1 MPRMKKMRTGAE
13 LKANRR
19 SVPFSFWPVAAKNA
33 PRSPVQSL
41 LFAIDP
47 WVIMKDSI
55 TKQIQNDQS
64 KEEALSYIDQA
75 EDFYKSALQ
84 SQIDAAKPV
93 QLYYSYLNIVKAFI
107 LCRNQHNSLPRIGHG
122 ISESLPQGGKEFKDA
137 YIDCWKSPDNQGRIQ
152 AFDEFSQALGYSRLQ
167 GRRRIPIA
175 NLVPQILPGHRLW
188 ASAANKKERFL
199 SLQRI
204 QFTHDTS
211 TKEVWLRFY
220 LYHDDLPRLGHSQ
233 HVVLRQSGTNKDF
246 RIVECIERKENRDL
260 ICFENTT
267 PLSYARHGVDMAE
280 RLAKDVKDKLW
291 STVTS
296 VSPYRRYYLYL
307 CPPHAQ
313 PHLLPQLAS
322 IYALTFYLGSVT
334 RYRPTVFRSIL
345 EGAYGPRIS
354 EFVSGQPAQFIY
366 LMASEF
372 AKRDVTQPAIV

>member
-1 MPRMKKMRTGAE
+1 MPRMKEMRTGAE

-55 TKQIQNDQS
+55 PKQIQDRES
-64 KEEALSYIDQA
+64 RKEALSYIDQA

-84 SQIDAAKPV
+84 SKIDAAKPL

-107 LCRNQHNSLPRIGHG
+107 LCRSNHNSLPGIRHG
-122 ISESLPQGGKEFKDA
+122 ISESPPQGGKEFTDA
-137 YIDCWKSPDNQGRIQ
+137 YIECWKSGKNQGQ
-152 AFDEFSQALGYSRLQ
+152 MQVFDEFLQALGSSQLQ
-167 GRRRIPIA
+167 HGFQIPIA

-204 QFTHDTS
+204 QFTQDTS
-211 TKEVWLRFY
+211 TRKVWLRFY
-220 LYHDDLPRLGHSQ
+220 LYHDDLPRLGHTQ
-233 HVVLRQSGTNKDF
+233 RVVLQQSGANKDF
-246 RIVECIERKENRDL
+246 QIVKCTERIENRDL
-260 ICFENTT
+260 ICFESTT
-267 PLSYARHGVDMAE
+267 PRSYARHGVDVAE
-280 RLAKDVKDKLW
+280 RLAKDVKNRLW
-291 STVTS
+291 ATVAS

-307 CPPHAQ
+307 CPPDAQ

-345 EGAYGPRIS
+345 VGAYGPRIS

-372 AKRDVTQPAIV
+372 AKRDVTQPSIV

>member
-1 MPRMKKMRTGAE
+1 MPRIAKMRTGAE

-19 SVPFSFWPVAAKNA
+19 SVPFSFWPVAANSA

-47 WVIMKDSI
+47 WVIMRDSI

-64 KEEALSYIDQA
+64 KKEALSYIDQA
-75 EDFYKSALQ
+75 ADFYKSALQ

-107 LCRNQHNSLPRIGHG
+107 LCSNKHNSLPGIRHG
-122 ISESLPQGGKEFKDA
+122 ISESPPKGGKEFTDA
-137 YIDCWKSPDNQGRIQ
+137 YIECWKSPNIQGPIQ
-152 AFDEFSQALGYSRLQ
+152 VFDEFLQALGYSQLQ
-167 GRRRIPIA
+167 NGCRIPIA

-188 ASAANKKERFL
+188 ASATNEKERFL
-199 SLQRI
+199 SIQRI
-204 QFTHDTS
+204 QFTQNTS
-211 TKEVWLRFY
+211 AKKVWLRFY
-220 LYHDDLPRLGHSQ
+220 LYRDDLPRLGHTQS
-233 HVVLRQSGTNKDF
+233 VVLQQSGANKDF
-246 RIVECIERKENRDL
+246 RIVKCTERIENRDL

-267 PLSYARHGVDMAE
+267 PRSYIRHGVDEAGS
-280 RLAKDVKDKLW
+280 LAKDVKDRLW
-291 STVTS
+291 STVAS

-307 CPPHAQ
+307 CPPDAKLY
-313 PHLLPQLAS
+313 LLPQLAS

-345 EGAYGPRIS
+345 EDSYGPRIS

-366 LMASEF
+366 LMVSEF
-372 AKRDVTQPAIV
+372 AKRDVT

>member
-1 MPRMKKMRTGAE
+1 MPRMLKMRTGAE

-19 SVPFSFWPVAAKNA
+19 SVPFSFWPVAANSA

-55 TKQIQNDQS
+55 TKQIQNVES
-64 KEEALSYIDQA
+64 RKEALSYIDQA
-75 EDFYKSALQ
+75 ADFYRSALQ

-107 LCRNQHNSLPRIGHG
+107 LCRSNHNSLPGIRHG
-122 ISESLPQGGKEFKDA
+122 ISESPPKGGKEFTDA
-137 YIDCWKSPDNQGRIQ
+137 YIECWKSPNNQGQIQ
-152 AFDEFSQALGYSRLQ
+152 VFDEFLQALGYSQLQ
-167 GRRRIPIA
+167 NGCRIPIA

-188 ASAANKKERFL
+188 ASAANEKERFL

-204 QFTHDTS
+204 QFTQDTS
-211 TKEVWLRFY
+211 AEKVWLRFY
-220 LYHDDLPRLGHSQ
+220 LYRDDLPRLGHTQ
-233 HVVLRQSGTNKDF
+233 RVVLQQSGANKDF
-246 RIVECIERKENRDL
+246 RIVKCTERIENRDL

-267 PLSYARHGVDMAE
+267 PLSYARHGVDVAE
-280 RLAKDVKDKLW
+280 RLAKDVKNRLW
-291 STVTS
+291 STVAS

-345 EGAYGPRIS
+345 EDAYGPRIS

>member
-1 MPRMKKMRTGAE
+1 MPRIPIMRTGAQ

-19 SVPFSFWPVAAKNA
+19 TVPFSFWPVAANTA

-41 LFAIDP
+41 LFAINP

-122 ISESLPQGGKEFKDA
+122 ISERLPQGGKEFKDA
-137 YIDCWKSPDNQGRIQ
+137 YIDCWKSPNNQGRIQ
-152 AFDEFSQALGYSRLQ
+152 AFNEFLQALGYPQLPDGSQ
-167 GRRRIPIA
+167 IPIA
-175 NLVPQILPGHRLW
+175 KLVPQILPGHRLW
-188 ASAANKKERFL
+188 ASAANEKERFL

-204 QFTHDTS
+204 QFTENTS
-211 TKEVWLRFY
+211 TKKVWLRFY
-220 LYHDDLPRLGHSQ
+220 LYRDDLPRLGHTQ
-233 HVVLRQSGTNKDF
+233 RDVLEQSRANKDF
-246 RIVECIERKENRDL
+246 RIVKCTEKIENRDL
-260 ICFENTT
+260 LCFENIT
-267 PLSYARHGVDMAE
+267 PLSYIRHGVDVAE
-280 RLAKDVKDKLW
+280 RLAKDVKGRLW
-291 STVTS
+291 STVAS

-307 CPPHAQ
+307 CPPGAHID
-313 PHLLPQLAS
+313 PLPQLAS